1 MKSSCDASLINGG
14 IKTMIRTLGNKTV
27 SSSSE
32 CRTMNGAAALYYNSP
47 ALDDGDDDDGSSG
60 SKQQAAGS
68 KQRQQQR
75 RQAQV
80 GVVGGNCWSTRRVF
94 GELTKQAQAIERRHT
109 LTHTHTL
116 AQ

>member
-60 SKQQAAGS
+60 SKQQAASSGS
-68 KQRQQQR
+68 SSGDR
-75 RQAQV
+75 RRLGWWVAIV
-80 GVVGGNCWSTRRVF
+80 GARDAFLEN
-94 GELTKQAQAIERRHT
+94 
-109 LTHTHTL
+109 
-116 AQ
+116 

>member
-1 MKSSCDASLINGG
+1 MESSCDASLINGG

-47 ALDDGDDDDGSSG
+47 ALDYGDDGSSG
-60 SKQQAAGS
+60 SKQQ
-68 KQRQQQR
+68 QQW
-75 RQAQV
+75 RQAQA
-80 GVVGGNCWSTRRVF
+80 GVVGGDCWSTRRVF

-109 LTHTHTL
+109 HTLTHTQ

>member
-1 MKSSCDASLINGG
+1 
-14 IKTMIRTLGNKTV
+14 MIRTLGNKTV

-47 ALDDGDDDDGSSG
+47 ALDDDGDDDDGSS
-60 SKQQAAGS
+60 GS

-109 LTHTHTL
+109 LT
-116 AQ
+116 Q